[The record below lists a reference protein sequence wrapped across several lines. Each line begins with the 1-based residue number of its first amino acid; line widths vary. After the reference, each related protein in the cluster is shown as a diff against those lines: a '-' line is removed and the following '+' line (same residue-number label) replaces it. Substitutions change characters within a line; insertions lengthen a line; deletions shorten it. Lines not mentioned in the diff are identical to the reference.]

1 MSKEEVRAPVKR
13 MKSGKVIGA
22 DEVGGCLIERAVEL
36 LP

>member
-1 MSKEEVRAPVKR
+1 MSKEEVRASVKR

-36 LP
+36 LT